1 MYICRPSSTQ
11 LVVFDCVYAHQI
23 NSLVLNNTAIS
34 LHNIIVPY
42 TCHSNQVRIIAE
54 WRARASEARSV
65 SALYSRFRDICIYI
79 YIYIYIYVCLHM
91 HCTRP
96 CTPYASPITSA
107 HCALSFGTLAAVRS
121 TTLRSQPL

>member
-79 YIYIYIYVCLHM
+79 YIYIYMSVCTCIAQDRAHLM
-91 HCTRP
+91 QVPSRRP
-96 CTPYASPITSA
+96 IVHYPLE
-107 HCALSFGTLAAVRS
+107 HWLLFGA
-121 TTLRSQPL
+121 QP